1 MSEANIVLPHLTG
14 NQLVILWA
22 VLASALV
29 ALLYGWSLARTVLAA
44 SPGAK
49 SMTDVA
55 DAVEEGAMAYLRRQ
69 VRTMIWFVIVIA
81 LALFFMYRHVYP
93 GNPSLSFGIAIA
105 FLMGVSASYGAGLRR
120 DEARGQG

>member
-55 DAVEEGAMAYLRRQ
+55 DAVEEGAMAYMRRQ
-69 VRTMIWFVIVIA
+69 VKTMIWFVIVIA
-81 LALFFMYRHVYP
+81 LALFFMYRRVYP
-93 GNPSLSFGIAIA
+93 DNLTLAIGIYPEPFLVMAQTSTSL
-105 FLMGVSASYGAGLRR
+105 LR
-120 DEARGQG
+120 